1 MTHFTHTNKLSRK
14 RSFFTSFNTT
24 MPQISVKKLV
34 RHRNMQKL
42 VNRQGALALLMIHLP
57 NALTH
62 LTQSKVPTVKRTLGH
77 EHLNLASKYPFFLV
91 EKKKKPSKHQE
102 MPKPWHHQSHE
113 QDPSMWRSSSCRPPG
128 MWMIYSLHG
137 PIHQEKP
144 CLGDGKGDIGCTRC
158 GLDSIF
164 FAHGKHSTMRSKN
177 QKKKRFW
184 SSKDSTKNHGIFRTH
199 TPPHGRFF
207 LARPGTCR
215 QCSHLGHQ
223 AQCRCWPDNP
233 SHSLFRECLEP
244 PNFCWLVGLCW
255 IECIEILPILS

>member
-1 MTHFTHTNKLSRK
+1 MNTWIWHQNTLFFWWKKK
-14 RSFFTSFNTT
+14 RN
-24 MPQISVKKLV
+24 
-34 RHRNMQKL
+34 
-42 VNRQGALALLMIHLP
+42 LP
-57 NALTH
+57 NIKKCRSLDTINLMSKILQCEGPLPAGHLGCEWFIPCTGQFIRKNPALVMVRETSVAPDVALTQFFSH
-62 LTQSKVPTVKRTLGH
+62 MGSIPPCVPKI
-77 EHLNLASKYPFFLV
+77 K
-91 EKKKKPSKHQE
+91 
-102 MPKPWHHQSHE
+102 
-113 QDPSMWRSSSCRPPG
+113 
-128 MWMIYSLHG
+128 
-137 PIHQEKP
+137 
-144 CLGDGKGDIGCTRC
+144 
-158 GLDSIF
+158 
-164 FAHGKHSTMRSKN
+164 
-177 QKKKRFW
+177 KKKRFW